1 MGYAYIDKT
10 VTDEE
15 MKEAIEVVLEESGEE
30 KS

>member
-15 MKEAIEVVLEESGEE
+15 MKAAIEVVLEESGEE